1 MDLPFFSIHGC
12 KGTNKLRIKNYDL
25 RKNMYLC
32 TQNMMLEL
40 HNVTIGQQI
49 HSLSLTVNDGQALS
63 LKGAQGSGKT
73 TLLRAVVGLIA
84 VDEGHISIDGELL
97 TPQSAPFFRRQMAY
111 VPQRL
116 LVPEGYDKVP
126 TDFVSLLRKAVES
139 GKQLLIVDEPSK
151 ELTME
156 ERQVVNNLFREAQE
170 RGATV
175 LAVNMVTAQNQVTL

>member
-1 MDLPFFSIHGC
+1 
-12 KGTNKLRIKNYDL
+12 
-25 RKNMYLC
+25 
-32 TQNMMLEL
+32 MMLEL

-49 HSLSLTVNDGQALS
+49 HSLSLTVNDGQ
-63 LKGAQGSGKT
+63 
-73 TLLRAVVGLIA
+73 
-84 VDEGHISIDGELL
+84 
-97 TPQSAPFFRRQMAY
+97 Y

>member
-1 MDLPFFSIHGC
+1 
-12 KGTNKLRIKNYDL
+12 
-25 RKNMYLC
+25 
-32 TQNMMLEL
+32 MMLEL
-40 HNVTIGQQI
+40 KDA
-49 HSLSLTVNDGQALS
+49 SLTIEGRELFKKLSFMALDGQLTCITGPA
-63 LKGAQGSGKT
+63 GSGKT
-73 TLLRAVVGLIA
+73 AMVQVMLGFLPLDDGL
-84 VDEGHISIDGELL
+84 VSIDGELL
-97 TPQSAPFFRRQMAY
+97 TPKSAPFFRRQMAY

-126 TDFVSLLRKAVES
+126 TDYVSLLRKAVES
-139 GKQLLIVDEPSK
+139 GKQLLVVDEPSK

>member
-1 MDLPFFSIHGC
+1 MWAKLQKKLNMCTKLQFF
-12 KGTNKLRIKNYDL
+12 L
-25 RKNMYLC
+25 YLC
-32 TQNMMLEL
+32 GENLFYES
-40 HNVTIGQQI
+40 TIFNIYTSGRPFYR
-49 HSLSLTVNDGQALS
+49 SVRTG
-63 LKGAQGSGKT
+63 GMQG
-73 TLLRAVVGLIA
+73 
-84 VDEGHISIDGELL
+84 
-97 TPQSAPFFRRQMAY
+97 
-111 VPQRL
+111 L

>member
-1 MDLPFFSIHGC
+1 MCLSGQKDL
-12 KGTNKLRIKNYDL
+12 
-25 RKNMYLC
+25 
-32 TQNMMLEL
+32 
-40 HNVTIGQQI
+40 
-49 HSLSLTVNDGQALS
+49 
-63 LKGAQGSGKT
+63 GKT
-73 TLLRAVVGLIA
+73 RLLRAILGFVPIEG
-84 VDEGHISIDGELL
+84 GHISIDGELL
-97 TPQSAPFFRRQMAY
+97 TPKSAPFFRRQMAY